1 MDQPGVL
8 AQISSILGKHR
19 ISIASVI
26 QTERHEAD
34 TASIVMVT
42 HKVVEKNMQ
51 MAIQEIDEL
60 DVIRVKSRL
69 IRIEEEVA
77 F

>member
-1 MDQPGVL
+1 VL
-8 AQISSILGKHR
+8 AQISNILGEHR

-26 QTERHEAD
+26 QKERHEVDD

-42 HKVVEKNMQ
+42 HKAVEKNMQ
-51 MAIQEIDEL
+51 MAIQEIDTL
-60 DVIRVKSRL
+60 DVVKGTSRL